1 MDKIVKTGRFYHLSP
16 LKDKFLLAVFPLSI
30 VNLVIDILPPTSI
43 GLKIEAG
50 IVVVMA
56 IIITIMWIKRNF
68 VKPPIL

>member
-1 MDKIVKTGRFYHLSP
+1 MTKIVKSGKFYHLSP
-16 LKDKFLLAVFPLSI
+16 LQDKGLLAVFPLSI

-50 IVVVMA
+50 IVVAEA
-56 IIITIMWIKRNF
+56 IFITIMWIKRNF